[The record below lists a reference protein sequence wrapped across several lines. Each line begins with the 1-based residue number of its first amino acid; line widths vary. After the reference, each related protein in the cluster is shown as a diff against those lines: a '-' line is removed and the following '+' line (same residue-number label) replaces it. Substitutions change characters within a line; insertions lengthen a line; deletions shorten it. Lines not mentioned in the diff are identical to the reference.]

1 MRETPPLAH
10 TDLLYRSHEEIR
22 ALQNQRFRH
31 QVALCFRA
39 HPYYQEIFR
48 RLKLMPTDF
57 QTIEDVQKLPVTT
70 KQDYLSNP
78 EAFRLT
84 ALPEFLP
91 LERTLWDVHYTT
103 GTTTGIPAPFFNT
116 THDFF
121 ASGDP
126 SKRFASI
133 VGMTAQDIVINLYPL
148 TPFPH
153 LTSRFPYFV
162 MAVGASVVSPL
173 MSVLDANSPVD
184 RRLDEVVWMIERH
197 KGTVLG
203 GIPSYVRRVIM
214 RAEELGA
221 DFSQVRLVLVAGESF
236 PRGTRE
242 DMRRRLLH
250 LGANRHDLTI
260 KSGLG
265 FTEMQGS
272 TAECVELG
280 GSHHPAPDQI
290 YFEVLDEQSH
300 SPLPDGKPGLF
311 TITHLDRRGTVLL
324 RYAIGDL
331 TAISNEVCP
340 DCGRQGPRIVTN
352 TVRTFELVMFKGA
365 LLNPDDIKEAIA
377 TVEGIEEYQIVFT
390 RQGEDGSSSPDAL
403 LVRVATQPGEQERVQ
418 TELAETVTVAASIR
432 PSIEFVSRS
441 EIFDPDQ
448 SLKSTRVIDLRPTE
462 EGVEPIMETGR

>member
-1 MRETPPLAH
+1 MQETPPLASS
-10 TDLLYRSHEEIR
+10 DLLYRSREEIR

-39 HPYYQEIFR
+39 HPYYQEMFR
-48 RLKLMPTDF
+48 RLKLTPDDF

-84 ALPEFLP
+84 PLPEFLP

-116 THDFF
+116 TYDCF
-121 ASGDP
+121 AGGEP
-126 SKRFASI
+126 FKRWASI

-153 LTSRFPYFV
+153 LTSRFPSGV
-162 MAVGASVVSPL
+162 MTVGASVASPL
-173 MSVLDANSPVD
+173 MSVRDSTSSS
-184 RRLDEVVWMIERH
+184 LDEVVWMSERH

-203 GIPSYVRRVIM
+203 GIPSYVHRIIM

-221 DFSQVRLVLVAGESF
+221 DFSRVRLVLVVGE
-236 PRGTRE
+236 PCPAGTRE
-242 DMRRRLLH
+242 DMRRRLLRA
-250 LGANRHDLTI
+250 GANKHDLSI
-260 KSGLG
+260 KTGLG
-265 FTEMQGS
+265 FTEMQGG

-280 GSHHPAPDQI
+280 GSHIPAPDQF

-331 TAISNEVCP
+331 TAISHEVCP
-340 DCGRQGPRIVTN
+340 HCGRQGPRIVTN
-352 TVRTFELVMFKGA
+352 TVRTFELVMFNGT
-365 LLNPDDIKEAIA
+365 LLNPDGIKEAIA
-377 TVEGIEEYQIVFT
+377 AVEGIEEYQIVFT
-390 RQGEDGSSSPDAL
+390 RQRQDDPSSPDAL
-403 LVRVATQPGEQERVQ
+403 IVRVAAQPGEQERVQ
-418 TELAETVTVAASIR
+418 RELLETVTVAASMR
-432 PSIEFVSRS
+432 PSIEFVGGRND
-441 EIFDPDQ
+441 IFDPHQ
-448 SLKSTRVIDLRPTE
+448 AFKSTRVIDLRPKE
-462 EGVEPIMETGR
+462 E

>member
-1 MRETPPLAH
+1 MRETPPLPH

-22 ALQNQRFRH
+22 AFQNQRFRH

-39 HPYYQEIFR
+39 HPYYQEAFR
-48 RLKLMPTDF
+48 RLKLTPADF

-84 ALPEFLP
+84 ALLEFLP
-91 LERTLWDVHYTT
+91 QERTLWDMHYTT
-103 GTTTGIPAPFFNT
+103 GTTTGIPAPLFNT

-121 ASGDP
+121 ASAEAF
-126 SKRFASI
+126 KRFASI
-133 VGMTAQDIVINLYPL
+133 VGMTAQDIVINLFPL

-153 LTSRFPYFV
+153 LSSRFPSGV
-162 MAVGASVVSPL
+162 MTIGASVVSPL
-173 MSVLDANSPVD
+173 MSVLDPNRS
-184 RRLDEVVWMIERH
+184 LDEAVWMIERH

-203 GIPSYVRRVIM
+203 GIPSYVRRIIM
-214 RAEELGA
+214 RGEELGA
-221 DFSQVRLVLVAGESF
+221 DFSRVRLVLVAGESF

-242 DMRRRLLH
+242 DMRRRLLR

-280 GSHHPAPDQI
+280 GSHNPAPDQI

-352 TVRTFELVMFKGA
+352 TVRTFELVMFNGA
-365 LLNPDDIKEAIA
+365 LLNPNGIKEAIA

-390 RQGEDGSSSPDAL
+390 RQREDDPSSPDAL
-403 LVRVATQPGEQERVQ
+403 LVRVAAQPGEQERVHM
-418 TELAETVTVAASIR
+418 ELAETVTVAASTR

-448 SLKSTRVIDLRPTE
+448 SLKSTRVLDLRPPE
-462 EGVEPIMETGR
+462 EV

>member
-1 MRETPPLAH
+1 MPETPALNP

-31 QVALCFRA
+31 QIALCFRA
-39 HPYYQEIFR
+39 HPYYQEVFS
-48 RLKLMPTDF
+48 RLKLTPDDF

-78 EAFRLT
+78 EAFRLI
-84 ALPEFLP
+84 ALADFLP
-91 LERTLWDVHYTT
+91 IERTLWNVHYTT

-116 THDFF
+116 TYDIF
-121 ASGDP
+121 AGGEP
-126 SKRFASI
+126 FKRFASI
-133 VGMTAQDIVINLYPL
+133 IGMTAQDIVINLYPL

-153 LTSRFPYFV
+153 LTSLFPNGV

-173 MSVLDANSPVD
+173 MSVLDPASPH
-184 RRLDEVVWMIERH
+184 LDEIVSMIERH

-203 GIPSYVRRVIM
+203 GIPSYVHRIIM

-221 DFSQVRLVLVAGESF
+221 DFSQVRLVLVVGE
-236 PRGTRE
+236 PCPHGTRE

-250 LGANRHDLTI
+250 VGAKGHDLTI
-260 KSGLG
+260 RSGLG
-265 FTEMQGS
+265 FTEMQGG
-272 TAECVELG
+272 TAECVELS
-280 GSHHPAPDQI
+280 GSHIPAPDQF

-300 SPLPDGKPGLF
+300 TPLPDGKPGLF

-352 TVRTFELVMFKGA
+352 TVRTFELAMFNGA
-365 LLNPDDIKEAIA
+365 LINPDGIKEAIA

-390 RQGEDGSSSPDAL
+390 KEQEGDPSSPDTL
-403 LVRVATQPGEQERVQ
+403 LVRVAVQPEVQERVRA
-418 TELAETVTVAASIR
+418 ELAAKVRAAASIR
-432 PSIEFVSRS
+432 PSIEFVGSRS
-441 EIFDPDQ
+441 EIFDPNQ
-448 SLKSTRVIDLRPTE
+448 NFKATRVVDLRPKE
-462 EGVEPIMETGR
+462 EV

>member
-1 MRETPPLAH
+1 MRETPPLTQ

-22 ALQNQRFRH
+22 AIQNQRFRH
-31 QVALCFRA
+31 QIALCFRA
-39 HPYYQEIFR
+39 HPYYQEVFS
-48 RLKLMPTDF
+48 RLKLTPADF
-57 QTIEDVQKLPVTT
+57 QTVEDVQKLPVTT

-91 LERTLWDVHYTT
+91 HERALWDVHYTT

-116 THDFF
+116 AHDFF
-121 ASGDP
+121 VSAEP
-126 SKRFASI
+126 FRRFASI
-133 VGMTAQDIVINLYPL
+133 VGLTDQDIVISLYTL

-153 LTSRFPYFV
+153 LSSRFPYGV
-162 MAVGASVVSPL
+162 ITIGASVFSPP
-173 MSVLDANSPVD
+173 MSVLDPTSP
-184 RRLDEVVWMIERH
+184 DEVVWIIERR

-221 DFSQVRLVLVAGESF
+221 DFSHVRLVLVAGESF
-236 PRGTRE
+236 PDGTRE
-242 DMRRRLLH
+242 DMRRRLLG
-250 LGANRHDLTI
+250 LGANRHDLVI

-280 GSHHPAPDQI
+280 GSHIPAPDQF

-300 SPLPDGKPGLF
+300 SLLPDRKPGLF
-311 TITHLDRRGTVLL
+311 AITHLDRRGTVLL

-340 DCGRQGPRIVTN
+340 DCGRQGQRIVSN
-352 TVRTFELVMFKGA
+352 TVRTFELAMFNGA
-365 LLNPDDIKEAIA
+365 LINPDGIKEAIA
-377 TVEGIEEYQIVFT
+377 TVEGVEEYQIVFT
-390 RQGEDGSSSPDAL
+390 KERENDPSSPDEL
-403 LVRVATQPGEQERVQ
+403 LVRITAQRDEQERVR
-418 TELAETVTVAASIR
+418 TELAANVTAATAIL
-432 PSIEFVSRS
+432 PSIEFVDSRS
-441 EIFDPDQ
+441 EIFAPGQ
-448 SLKSTRVIDLRPTE
+448 KFKATRVVDLRPTKE
-462 EGVEPIMETGR
+462 V

>member
-10 TDLLYRSHEEIR
+10 TDLLYRGHEEIR
-22 ALQNQRFRH
+22 ALQNQRFQH
-31 QVALCFRA
+31 QIALCFRA
-39 HPYYQEIFR
+39 HPYYQEVFS
-48 RLKLMPTDF
+48 RLKLTPDDF
-57 QTIEDVQKLPVTT
+57 QTVEDVQKLPVTT

-91 LERTLWDVHYTT
+91 YECTLWNVLYTT

-116 THDFF
+116 SYDVF
-121 ASGDP
+121 AGGEP
-126 SKRFASI
+126 FKRLASI
-133 VGMTAQDIVINLYPL
+133 VGMSAQDIVINLYPL

-153 LTSRFPYFV
+153 LSSLFPNGV
-162 MAVGASVVSPL
+162 MTVGASVVSPL
-173 MSVLDANSPVD
+173 MSVLDPNRS
-184 RRLDEVVWMIERH
+184 LDEVVWMIERH
-197 KGTVLG
+197 QGTVLG
-203 GIPSYVRRVIM
+203 GIPSYVHRIIM

-221 DFSQVRLVLVAGESF
+221 DFSHVRLVLVAGESF

-242 DMRRRLLH
+242 DIRRRLLR

-280 GSHHPAPDQI
+280 GSHIPAPDQF

-300 SPLPDGKPGLF
+300 TLLPDGKPGLF

-331 TAISNEVCP
+331 TAISNEACP

-352 TVRTFELVMFKGA
+352 TVRTFELVMFNGA
-365 LLNPDDIKEAIA
+365 LLNPDGIKEAIA

-390 RQGEDGSSSPDAL
+390 TQRKDDLSSPDAL
-403 LVRVATQPGEQERVQ
+403 LVRVATQPGEQERVR
-418 TELAETVTVAASIR
+418 TELVAKVTAATSLR
-432 PSIEFVSRS
+432 PSIEFVDSRS
-441 EIFDPDQ
+441 EIFDPGQ
-448 SLKSTRVIDLRPTE
+448 KFKATRVIDLRPTE
-462 EGVEPIMETGR
+462 EM

>member
-1 MRETPPLAH
+1 MQETPALAH

-31 QVALCFRA
+31 QIALCFRA
-39 HPYYQEIFR
+39 HPYYQEVFG
-48 RLKLMPTDF
+48 RLKLTPDDF
-57 QTIEDVQKLPVTT
+57 QTVEDVQKLPVTT

-78 EAFRLT
+78 EAFRLI
-84 ALPEFLP
+84 ALPEFRQE
-91 LERTLWDVHYTT
+91 ERTLWDVNYTT

-116 THDFF
+116 TYDIF
-121 ASGDP
+121 ASAEP
-126 SKRFASI
+126 TRRFASL
-133 VGMTAQDIVINLYPL
+133 VGMKTQDIVINLYPL

-162 MAVGASVVSPL
+162 MAMGASVASPL
-173 MSVLDANSPVD
+173 MSVLDPD
-184 RRLDEVVWMIERH
+184 RSLDEVVEMIERH

-203 GIPSYVRRVIM
+203 GIPSYVRRVIT

-221 DFSQVRLVLVAGESF
+221 DFSRVRLILLAGEPF

-242 DMRRRLLH
+242 DMRRRLLR
-250 LGANRHDLTI
+250 LGANKHNLTI
-260 KSGLG
+260 NIGLG

-280 GSHHPAPDQI
+280 GSHNPAPDYV

-300 SPLPDGKPGLF
+300 SSLPDGKPGLF

-352 TVRTFELVMFKGA
+352 TVRTFELAMFNGA
-365 LLNPDDIKEAIA
+365 LLNPHGIKEAIA
-377 TVEGIEEYQIVFT
+377 SVEGVEEYQIVFT
-390 RQGEDGSSSPDAL
+390 KERESDSSSRDVL
-403 LVRVATQPGEQERVQ
+403 LVRVTAPPNEQERVR
-418 TELAETVTVAASIR
+418 TELAAKVTVATWIR
-432 PSIEFVSRS
+432 PSIEFVGSRS
-441 EIFDPDQ
+441 EIFDPGQ
-448 SLKSTRVIDLRPTE
+448 KFKATRVVDLR
-462 EGVEPIMETGR
+462 

>member
-1 MRETPPLAH
+1 MRETPSLAH

-39 HPYYQEIFR
+39 HPYYQEVFS
-48 RLKLMPTDF
+48 RLKLTPGDF
-57 QTIEDVQKLPVTT
+57 QTVEDVQKLPVTT

-91 LERTLWDVHYTT
+91 YECTLWNVLYTT

-116 THDFF
+116 SYDVF
-121 ASGDP
+121 AGGEP
-126 SKRFASI
+126 FKRLASI
-133 VGMTAQDIVINLYPL
+133 VGMSARDIVINLYPL

-153 LTSRFPYFV
+153 LSSLFPNGV
-162 MAVGASVVSPL
+162 MTVGASVVSPL
-173 MSVLDANSPVD
+173 MSVLDPNRS
-184 RRLDEVVWMIERH
+184 LDEVVWMIERH
-197 KGTVLG
+197 QGTVLG
-203 GIPSYVRRVIM
+203 GIPSYVHRIIM

-221 DFSQVRLVLVAGESF
+221 DFSHVRLVLVAGESF

-242 DMRRRLLH
+242 DVRRRLLR

-280 GSHHPAPDQI
+280 GSHIPAPDQF

-300 SPLPDGKPGLF
+300 TLLPDGKPGLF

-331 TAISNEVCP
+331 TAISNETCP

-352 TVRTFELVMFKGA
+352 TVRTFELVMFNGA
-365 LLNPDDIKEAIA
+365 LLNPDGIKEAIA
-377 TVEGIEEYQIVFT
+377 TVEGIEEYQIIFT
-390 RQGEDGSSSPDAL
+390 RQRQDDPSSPDAL
-403 LVRVATQPGEQERVQ
+403 LVRVAAQPGEQERVQ
-418 TELAETVTVAASIR
+418 MELVETVTVAASMR
-432 PSIEFVSRS
+432 PSVEFVSMS
-441 EIFDPDQ
+441 EIFDPGQ
-448 SLKSTRVIDLRPTE
+448 SLKSTRVIDLRLTKE
-462 EGVEPIMETGR
+462 M

>member
-1 MRETPPLAH
+1 MQETPALAH

-22 ALQNQRFRH
+22 SLQNQRFRH
-31 QVALCFRA
+31 QITLCFRA
-39 HPYYQEIFR
+39 HPYYQEVFR
-48 RLKLMPTDF
+48 RLNLTLDDF

-70 KQDYLSNP
+70 KRDYLSNP

-84 ALPEFLP
+84 ALPEFP
-91 LERTLWDVHYTT
+91 QEERTLWDVNYTT

-116 THDFF
+116 TYDIF
-121 ASGDP
+121 ASGEP
-126 SKRFASI
+126 TRRFANL
-133 VGMTAQDIVINLYPL
+133 VGMKVQDIVVNLYPL

-162 MAVGASVVSPL
+162 MAMGAAVVSPL
-173 MSVLDANSPVD
+173 MSVPDPD
-184 RRLDEVVWMIERH
+184 RGLDEVVWRIERH

-203 GIPSYVRRVIM
+203 GIPSYVRRVII

-221 DFSQVRLVLVAGESF
+221 DFSRVRLVLLAGESF
-236 PRGTRE
+236 PRGMRE
-242 DMRRRLLH
+242 DMRRRLLR
-250 LGANRHDLTI
+250 LGASKHDLVI
-260 KSGLG
+260 KTGLG

-280 GSHHPAPDQI
+280 GSHNPAPDYI

-300 SPLPDGKPGLF
+300 SPLQDGEPGLF

-352 TVRTFELVMFKGA
+352 TLRMFELVKFNGIQ
-365 LLNPDDIKEAIA
+365 LNLDSIKEAIA
-377 TVEGIEEYQIVFT
+377 AVEGIEEYQVVFT
-390 RQGEDGSSSPDAL
+390 RQREDDPSSPDTL
-403 LVRVATQPGEQERVQ
+403 LVRVAAQPGEQERVQ
-418 TELAETVTVAASIR
+418 TDLVEAVTGALSIR
-432 PSIEFVSRS
+432 PSIEFVTRS
-441 EIFDPDQ
+441 EIFNPGR
-448 SLKSTRVIDLRPTE
+448 SFKSTRVIDLR
-462 EGVEPIMETGR
+462 

>member
-1 MRETPPLAH
+1 
-10 TDLLYRSHEEIR
+10 
-22 ALQNQRFRH
+22 
-31 QVALCFRA
+31 
-39 HPYYQEIFR
+39 
-48 RLKLMPTDF
+48 
-57 QTIEDVQKLPVTT
+57 
-70 KQDYLSNP
+70 
-78 EAFRLT
+78 
-84 ALPEFLP
+84 
-91 LERTLWDVHYTT
+91 
-103 GTTTGIPAPFFNT
+103 
-116 THDFF
+116 
-121 ASGDP
+121 
-126 SKRFASI
+126 
-133 VGMTAQDIVINLYPL
+133 
-148 TPFPH
+148 
-153 LTSRFPYFV
+153 
-162 MAVGASVVSPL
+162 
-173 MSVLDANSPVD
+173 
-184 RRLDEVVWMIERH
+184 MIERH

-214 RAEELGA
+214 RGEELGA
-221 DFSQVRLVLVAGESF
+221 DFSRVRLVLVAGESF

-242 DMRRRLLH
+242 DMRRRLLR

-280 GSHHPAPDQI
+280 GSHNPAPDQI

-352 TVRTFELVMFKGA
+352 TVRTFELVMFNGA
-365 LLNPDDIKEAIA
+365 LLNPNGIKEAIA

-390 RQGEDGSSSPDAL
+390 KQREDDPSSPDAL
-403 LVRVATQPGEQERVQ
+403 LVRVAAQPGEQERVHM
-418 TELAETVTVAASIR
+418 ELAETVTVAASTR

-448 SLKSTRVIDLRPTE
+448 SLKSTRVLDLRPPE
-462 EGVEPIMETGR
+462 EV

>member
-22 ALQNQRFRH
+22 SLQNQRFRH

-48 RLKLMPTDF
+48 RLKLTPADF
-57 QTIEDVQKLPVTT
+57 QTVEDVQKMPVTT

-91 LERTLWDVHYTT
+91 QERTLWNVHYTT

-116 THDFF
+116 TYDVF
-121 ASGDP
+121 AGGEP
-126 SKRFASI
+126 FKRLASI

-153 LTSRFPYFV
+153 LSSLFPNGV
-162 MAVGASVVSPL
+162 MTVGASVASPL
-173 MSVLDANSPVD
+173 MSVHDPASPS
-184 RRLDEVVWMIERH
+184 LDEVVWMIEWH

-203 GIPSYVRRVIM
+203 GIPSFLHRIIM

-221 DFSQVRLVLVAGESF
+221 DFSRVRLVLAVGEPC

-242 DMRRRLLH
+242 DMRRRLVRV
-250 LGANRHDLTI
+250 GANRHDLTI

-280 GSHHPAPDQI
+280 GSHIPAPDQF

-300 SPLPDGKPGLF
+300 SLLPDGKPGLF

-331 TAISNEVCP
+331 TAISHEVCP
-340 DCGRQGPRIVTN
+340 HCGRQGPRIVTN
-352 TVRTFELVMFKGA
+352 TVRTFELAMFNGA
-365 LLNPDDIKEAIA
+365 LINPDGIKEAIA
-377 TVEGIEEYQIVFT
+377 SVEGIEEYQIVFT
-390 RQGEDGSSSPDAL
+390 KEQEGDPSSPDKL
-403 LVRVATQPGEQERVQ
+403 LVRVTVQPDEQERVR
-418 TELAETVTVAASIR
+418 TELAAKVTAAASMR
-432 PSIEFVSRS
+432 PSIEFVGSRND
-441 EIFDPDQ
+441 IFDPNQ
-448 SLKSTRVIDLRPTE
+448 TFKSTRVVDLRSKE
-462 EGVEPIMETGR
+462 E

>member
-1 MRETPPLAH
+1 MRETPPPTQ
-10 TDLLYRSHEEIR
+10 TDLLYRSHEQIR
-22 ALQNQRFRH
+22 ALQDQRFRH
-31 QVALCFRA
+31 QVALCFKA
-39 HPYYQEIFR
+39 HPYYQEVFS
-48 RLKLMPTDF
+48 RLKLTPEDF
-57 QTIEDVQKLPVTT
+57 QTIEDVHKLPITT
-70 KQDYLSNP
+70 KQDYLRNP

-84 ALPEFLP
+84 TLPEFLQE
-91 LERTLWDVHYTT
+91 ERTMWDVNYTT

-121 ASGDP
+121 ASAEAF
-126 SKRFASI
+126 KRFASI
-133 VGMTAQDIVINLYPL
+133 VGMTAQDIVINLFPL

-153 LTSRFPYFV
+153 LSSRFPSGV
-162 MAVGASVVSPL
+162 MTVGASVVSPL
-173 MSVLDANSPVD
+173 VSIRDPS
-184 RRLDEVVWMIERH
+184 RSLDEVVWMIEQH

-221 DFSQVRLVLVAGESF
+221 DFSQVHLVLAVGESF

-242 DMRRRLLH
+242 DMRQRLLR

-280 GSHHPAPDQI
+280 GSHNPAPDQI

-300 SPLPDGKPGLF
+300 TPLPDGKQGLF
-311 TITHLDRRGTVLL
+311 TVTHLNRRGTVLL

-331 TAISNEVCP
+331 NAISNEICP

-352 TVRTFELVMFKGA
+352 TVRTFELVMFNGA
-365 LLNPDDIKEAIA
+365 LINPDVIKEAIA
-377 TVEGIEEYQIVFT
+377 TVEGVEEYQIVFT
-390 RQGEDGSSSPDAL
+390 KEQESDPSSSDTL
-403 LVRVATQPGEQERVQ
+403 LLRAAVQPADQERVR
-418 TELAETVTVAASIR
+418 TALVTTVTGTIQMR
-432 PSIEFVSRS
+432 PSIEFVGGRN
-441 EIFDPDQ
+441 EIFDPNQ
-448 SLKSTRVIDLRPTE
+448 TFKSTRVVDLRPKE
-462 EGVEPIMETGR
+462 E